1 MAQII
6 MFFYALIIFL
16 SPFLV
21 DRRSFPSS
29 FVSPKSYTSTSFFK
43 QFSNFLIHLIQN
55 VLLPFSNITFFLIYI
70 FDKQVRFLAKLLVI
84 AHMSYTM
91 KQSVLIAYVHIGEYI
106 N

>member
-29 FVSPKSYTSTSFFK
+29 FVSPKPYTSTSFFK
-43 QFSNFLIHLIQN
+43 QFSNFLIYLIHN
-55 VLLPFSNITFFLIYI
+55 VLLPFSNITFFYI
-70 FDKQVRFLAKLLVI
+70 FDKQVNFVAMLTVI

-91 KQSVLIAYVHIGEYI
+91 KQSVLITYVHIGEYI

>member
-21 DRRSFPSS
+21 DRRAFPSS

-43 QFSNFLIHLIQN
+43 QFS
-55 VLLPFSNITFFLIYI
+55 FFLFI
-70 FDKQVRFLAKLLVI
+70 FF
-84 AHMSYTM
+84 
-91 KQSVLIAYVHIGEYI
+91 
-106 N
+106 